1 MLYVYKFSLIL
12 TLEACFTAL
21 RLISL
26 ILSFVFF
33 RFFHLFLVL
42 LFLIVYLLCFRVFN
56 KVKSRSAHMKSHRP
70 LDAEPKRPK
79 LEKPY
84 EKVERSD
91 DRSHATP
98 EYQSKTPAQ

>member
-1 MLYVYKFSLIL
+1 MYVCNNTNAYRFALLQSAL
-12 TLEACFTAL
+12 CFH
-21 RLISL
+21 
-26 ILSFVFF
+26 FVYDFDF
-33 RFFHLFLVL
+33 AYFYVVL
-42 LFLIVYLLCFRVFN
+42 LFLICTLLCFRVFN

-91 DRSHATP
+91 DRQHAIAG
-98 EYQSKTPAQ
+98 YINKTAAQ